1 MLFESKENSKVLQL
15 KNNSIPKGLIP
26 LEKLF
31 DQNDVFKSPK
41 IQADEEEV
49 ESYNMGTS
57 TLPKMIKISK
67 FLSADMKS
75 KHIKMMKRF
84 VDVFSWSYADLK
96 QYDPSIIQ
104 HTIPIKENEKPFK
117 QKLRRINPLLMP
129 SD

>member
-1 MLFESKENSKVLQL
+1 MQL

-31 DQNDVFKSPK
+31 YQNDVFKSPK

-49 ESYNMGTS
+49 ESYNLGTLA
-57 TLPKMIKISK
+57 LPKMIKISK
-67 FLSADMKS
+67 FLSIDVKFKYIEIMN
-75 KHIKMMKRF
+75 RF

-104 HTIPIKENEKPFK
+104 HTIPIKQN
-117 QKLRRINPLLMP
+117 
-129 SD
+129 